1 MAARAPLGQLS
12 PAGFLQD
19 YWQQQ
24 PLLIRQALDPTTFSL
39 SPDELAGL
47 ACETDIESRLILEK
61 DGPQPWYL
69 ENGPFDAERFASLPD
84 SHWTLLVQDV
94 DKYIPQIAELLHQFR
109 FIPDWRIDDVMIS
122 YATNH
127 GSVGPHVDNYDV
139 FLLQTHGR
147 RRWRINTQ
155 PVADDNFI
163 PDIALH
169 ILKQFDGEQ
178 EWLLEPGDMLYLPP
192 GVAHHGIAEGE
203 CMTMSVGFRAPSY
216 AQLIGSYADDYV
228 ESQQSH
234 RFYTDPGRDLPDHPA
249 HLDSR
254 SLAELRAILRLE
266 SIPDTRLNE
275 WLGCFLTEAKQHD
288 AVLPLETP
296 LSPDTI
302 KQTLSQQPV
311 LVRNPWARLI
321 YTQQENQ
328 LNLFAAGHLLR
339 LDPTLLDPV
348 RWICDHDVYALD
360 NVTQW
365 QQDTAFI
372 QLLTDLINA
381 GVILIDETD

>member
-1 MAARAPLGQLS
+1 M
-12 PAGFLQD
+12 
-19 YWQQQ
+19 
-24 PLLIRQALDPTTFSL
+24 FSL

-47 ACETDIESRLILEK
+47 ACETDVESRLILEK
-61 DGPQPWYL
+61 DGPHPWYL
-69 ENGPFDAERFASLPD
+69 ENGPFDAQRFASLPD

-94 DKYIPQIAELLHQFR
+94 DKYVPQIAELLHRFR

-122 YATNH
+122 YATDQ

-155 PVADDNFI
+155 PVAADNFM

-169 ILKQFDGEQ
+169 ILKQFDSEQ

-203 CMTMSVGFRAPSY
+203 CMTLSVGFRAPAY

-228 ESQQSH
+228 EAQESH
-234 RFYTDPGRDLPDHPA
+234 QFYTDPGRDLPDHPA
-249 HLDSR
+249 HLDSQ

-266 SIPDTRLNE
+266 SIPDARLNE

-288 AVLPLETP
+288 AVLPLENP
-296 LSPDTI
+296 LSTDTV
-302 KQTLSQQPV
+302 KQILSRQPV

-321 YTQQENQ
+321 YTQQESQ
-328 LNLFAAGHLLR
+328 LTLFAAGHLLR
-339 LDPTLLDPV
+339 LDPTLLEPV
-348 RWICDHDVYALD
+348 RWLCDYDVYALD
-360 NVTQW
+360 GITQW
-365 QQDTAFI
+365 QQNTAFI
-372 QLLTDLINA
+372 QLLADLINA
-381 GVILIDETD
+381 GVILIDEAD

>member
-12 PAGFLQD
+12 AAGFLQD

-24 PLLIRQALDPTTFSL
+24 PLLIRQALDPAPFSL
-39 SPDELAGL
+39 SADELAGL
-47 ACETDIESRLILEK
+47 ACETDVESRLILEK

-69 ENGPFDAERFASLPD
+69 ENGPFDAERFARLPD

-94 DKYIPQIAELLHQFR
+94 DKFVPQVAELLHQFR

-122 YATNH
+122 YAADQ

-163 PDIALH
+163 ANIPLH
-169 ILKQFDGEQ
+169 ILKQFDSEQ

-203 CMTMSVGFRAPSY
+203 CMTVSVGFRAPAY

-228 ESQQSH
+228 EARQSH
-234 RFYTDPGRDLPDHPA
+234 RFYTDSGRELPDHPA

-254 SLAELRAILRLE
+254 SLGELRAILRLE
-266 SIPDTRLNE
+266 SIPDAQLDD

-288 AVLPLETP
+288 AVLPLEKP
-296 LSPDTI
+296 LSPAAI

-321 YTQQENQ
+321 YTQQEDQ
-328 LNLFAAGHLLR
+328 LILFAAGHLLR
-339 LDPTLLDPV
+339 LDPTLLEQV
-348 RWICDHDVYALD
+348 HWLCDHDVYEL
-360 NVTQW
+360 NSQPQW
-365 QQDTAFI
+365 QQHAAFI

-381 GVILIDETD
+381 GVILIDEAD